1 MGRPPGLL
9 LGSGRLRLSSNVS
22 AITRVHRTVR
32 HQEFIKSY
40 YDILSIQKWL
50 SEYKIIL
57 VRDTA
62 AAQRPL
68 LLWYGDGASETH
80 SPRPKIS
87 KLLMGALVWVQYR
100 SECFTYVLEPVC
112 MPRRIS

>member
-1 MGRPPGLL
+1 MGRP
-9 LGSGRLRLSSNVS
+9 
-22 AITRVHRTVR
+22 AITRVHRAVK
-32 HQEFIKSY
+32 HQEFITSY
-40 YDILSIQKWL
+40 SDILSTQRRL

-62 AAQRPL
+62 AAQQPL
-68 LLWYGDGASETH
+68 HLWYGDGASETH

-87 KLLMGALVWVQYR
+87 KLLMGALVWVPYR

-112 MPRRIS
+112 MHRRISRVSRVL